1 MSVSLHRWIIAGLWL
16 LFVAYWAVAAVGAKR
31 SVSGRRWPW
40 RREIGLRLVVIL
52 LIVAL
57 LQSRSLRQ
65 LLAETQRSASHSD
78 ILGWTGAALCLLGF
92 GLAINARRHL
102 GRNWGLPMSRK
113 EQPELVTS
121 GPYALIRHPIYTGL
135 ILAMLGSAIGVNVFW
150 ALMLVPVGAYFIY
163 SARREETVMLQLFP
177 EQYAAYMGRTGMLAP
192 RPFRQR

>member
-1 MSVSLHRWIIAGLWL
+1 VSLYRWIIAGLWL

-31 SVSGRRWPW
+31 TASRRRWS
-40 RREIGLRLVVIL
+40 REIGLRLVVIL

-65 LLAETQRSASHSD
+65 FLVQTQRSASHSD
-78 ILGWTGAALCLLGF
+78 ILGWTGVALCLLGI
-92 GLAINARRHL
+92 GLAIDARRHL
-102 GRNWGLPMSRK
+102 GRNWGMPMSRK

-135 ILAMLGSAIGVNVFW
+135 ILAMLGSVIGVNVFW
-150 ALMLVPVGAYFIY
+150 ALLLVPVGAYFIY

-177 EQYAAYMGRTGMLAP
+177 EQYAAYITRTGMLAP
-192 RPFRQR
+192 CLFRRR

>member
-1 MSVSLHRWIIAGLWL
+1 MSLYRWIIAGLWL

-31 SVSGRRWPW
+31 NTSGRRW
-40 RREIGLRLVVIL
+40 RREIGLRLIVIL

-57 LQSRSLRQ
+57 MQSRSLRQ
-65 LLAETQRSASHSD
+65 FLAETQRSASQSGF
-78 ILGWTGAALCLLGF
+78 LGWSGVGLCLLGF
-92 GLAINARRHL
+92 SLAINARRHL
-102 GRNWGLPMSRK
+102 GRNWGLPMSHK

-150 ALMLVPVGAYFIY
+150 ALLLVLVGAYFIY

-177 EQYAAYMGRTGMLAP
+177 EQYGAYMARTGMFAAC
-192 RPFRQR
+192 PFRRR